1 VRSTR
6 LYIGCR
12 DDNQNNSNDLTFS
25 RPLSGY
31 DAAAAM
37 LGFMSG
43 SRDADVAGLPAN
55 VSATD
60 KTTLAAAEVQQLSC
74 TGGWSACHVVNESTD
89 YLFNSSDTE
98 LYGSEVAT
106 NYTLAQTVILGLLAG
121 STSLV
126 TISGNLVVILSFVLE
141 RSIRQPS
148 NYFIASLA
156 VSDLLIGSISMP
168 FYTVYLLSG
177 QVWRL
182 GPMLCDLWL
191 SLDYTVCLCSIYTVF
206 CITIDRFCSVQIPAK
221 YRNWRTERKVGRN
234 RSI

>member
-1 VRSTR
+1 MLSFMSA
-6 LYIGCR
+6 
-12 DDNQNNSNDLTFS
+12 D
-25 RPLSGY
+25 SGY
-31 DAAAAM
+31 AVQ
-37 LGFMSG
+37 GY
-43 SRDADVAGLPAN
+43 DVTEQVPVN
-55 VSATD
+55 VSANTGETATVRQQSCIGD
-60 KTTLAAAEVQQLSC
+60 WTTCHALNQ
-74 TGGWSACHVVNESTD
+74 SALD
-89 YLFNSSDTE
+89 RFNSSDSE
-98 LYGSEVAT
+98 AYGPPGLEYVTAVAS

-126 TISGNLVVILSFVLE
+126 TISGNLVVILSFILE

-177 QVWRL
+177 KKWPL

-221 YRNWRTERKVGRN
+221 YRNWRTERKVGPN
-234 RSI
+234 RYYVK